1 MDGEPLGDLN
11 WFGMATSVENAGL
24 NTLPSA
30 FRLIGNYPNPFN
42 PSTNIRFDLN
52 KPAIVTITVY
62 DNLGR
67 KVMSTQSEKMNAG
80 NSQVINL
87 NAGRLATGMYT
98 YKINANTGSA
108 SYVGYGR
115 MLLLK

>member
-1 MDGEPLGDLN
+1 
-11 WFGMATSVENAGL
+11 
-24 NTLPSA
+24 
-30 FRLIGNYPNPFN
+30 
-42 PSTNIRFDLN
+42 
-52 KPAIVTITVY
+52 
-62 DNLGR
+62 
-67 KVMSTQSEKMNAG
+67 MNAG